1 MRTMRR
7 TLWTSLA
14 VLLALPG
21 YGGGD
26 DYAILYLHR
35 PQGQELGE
43 VNRVGET
50 YRDVRAVDKADIPDP
65 LEEDQEDPDYIEWV
79 FWDASSVSFK
89 MGVPTEDLPSQYTA
103 TGSIQNAISSW
114 DDIEDDSLSVTYAGV
129 DLYKANDPK
138 DRVNV
143 IFWSD
148 HSSIHDVNG
157 YTLITTPVTGI
168 NIGEFLDVDIVLN
181 EEKRWTTGLARC
193 RPDTAGAGY
202 VDTVDVESVVAHEL
216 GHALGLGHS
225 TGTNTMTSSA
235 DWCDHHASEY
245 RNLEQRTLA
254 SGDVDGYEFIYVD
267 GEGIRATFG
276 NDSASKIV
284 AADPAEIDLAR
295 AQATVFPNPFNPE
308 VTLTFQLEH
317 SATVSVHIYDELGQL
332 VRVLA
337 RKAVRSPGQYQYV
350 WDGLDDDGRS
360 EASGVYFLVLSIDG
374 VKESRKLTLLH

>member
-1 MRTMRR
+1 MRTMCR
-7 TLWTSLA
+7 TLLASLA

-21 YGGGD
+21 HGSGD
-26 DYAILYLHR
+26 DYAILHLNR
-35 PQGQELGE
+35 NQDGDLVDDSRMGE
-43 VNRVGET
+43 
-50 YRDVRAVDKADIPDP
+50 YRGVWAVDRADIPDP
-65 LEEDQEDPDYIEWV
+65 LTPDPQNREWV

-89 MGVPTEDLPSQYTA
+89 MGVPTEDFSSQYTA
-103 TGSIQNAISSW
+103 TGPIRNAIDSW
-114 DDIEDDSLSVTYAGV
+114 NDIEDDSLSVTYAGV
-129 DLYKANDPK
+129 DLYKANDPN

-148 HSSIHDVNG
+148 HDDISNLNG
-157 YTLITTPVTGI
+157 LTLITTPKAGLD
-168 NIGEFLDVDIVLN
+168 IGEFTDVDIALN
-181 EEKRWTTGLARC
+181 ERRRWTTGLARC

-235 DWCDHHASEY
+235 DWCDQHETEY

-254 SGDVDGYEFIYVD
+254 SGDVDGYEFIYVEA
-267 GEGIRATFG
+267 EGIRATFG

-284 AADPAEIDLAR
+284 VADHPAETDLAR
-295 AQATVFPNPFNPE
+295 AQTTVFPNPFNPE

-317 SATVSVHIYDELGQL
+317 SATVSVQIYEELGQL

-337 RKAVRSPGQYQYV
+337 QKAVRSPGQYQYV
-350 WDGLDDDGRS
+350 WDGRDDNGRS
-360 EASGVYFLVLSIDG
+360 EASGVYLLVLSIDG